1 MCGALS
7 KGQRTRHTFKIPFFD
22 KKNADI
28 GVSFIGSAQGGL
40 INFLYFNYCKLLAK
54 FVTYKTRRK
63 IEFLGHVDDPSYYFA
78 NSLAVVVRKVWSF
91 SVVTIEALNYGKPVI
106 VPSNTGAQELIEDN
120 ISGLIFENSS
130 PKSLSICINDVLDG
144 KVFNSRSC
152 FERASKFGIK
162 NQVETLLKVYQ
173 KQA

>member
-7 KGQRTRHTFKIPFFD
+7 KGQRTRHTFKIPFLTR
-22 KKNADI
+22 KIPDI

-78 NSLAVVVRKVWSF
+78 NSLAVVVPSRYESF

-162 NQVETLLKVYQ
+162 IKLRLY
-173 KQA
+173 